1 MILLMLYNSLDIG
14 SRQRKMVIDYL
25 NALLSF
31 QAFVLIRKEDYIYQN
46 FGQNTTSIT
55 NYMQIAVTS

>member
-1 MILLMLYNSLDIG
+1 MILLMLYNSLDIS

-31 QAFVLIRKEDYIYQN
+31 QASVLIRKEDYIYQN

>member
-1 MILLMLYNSLDIG
+1 MLSNSLDIS

-31 QAFVLIRKEDYIYQN
+31 QASVLIRKEAYIYQN
-46 FGQNTTSIT
+46 FGQNTTSIA

>member
-1 MILLMLYNSLDIG
+1 MILLMLYNSLDIS